1 MSERKL
7 ELFFINIEVGLTAT
21 WEREAGD
28 CKLSAGNR
36 IVGKLRKLIYEKR
49 IRIFCPFME

>member
-28 CKLSAGNR
+28 YKLKTANGGRNAGIN
-36 IVGKLRKLIYEKR
+36 KEL
-49 IRIFCPFME
+49 